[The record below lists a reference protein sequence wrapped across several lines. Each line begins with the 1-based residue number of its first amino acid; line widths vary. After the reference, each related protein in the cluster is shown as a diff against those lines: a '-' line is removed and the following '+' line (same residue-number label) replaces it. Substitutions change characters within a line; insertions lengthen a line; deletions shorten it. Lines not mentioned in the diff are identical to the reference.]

1 MRTTLTAFST
11 ILALALTSTALLAH
25 HSFASEFDTAKPIT
39 VTGVVSKVE
48 WTNPHTWFFVDGKD
62 ETGRD
67 ATWSFEGAA
76 PSLLVR
82 RGLGKTTV
90 KVGDMV
96 TIEGYRAKDASE
108 VASSTFVQLPDGKK
122 VRLGVVGGPSD

>member
-1 MRTTLTAFST
+1 MSGRTYDEYCRRMTIMRTTLTAFST

-48 WTNPHTWFFVDGKD
+48 WTNPHTWFFVDGKH
-62 ETGRD
+62 ETGRE

-96 TIEGYRAKDASE
+96 TIEGYRAKD
-108 VASSTFVQLPDGKK
+108 
-122 VRLGVVGGPSD
+122 